1 MRPEGVRK
9 ALLESEGRPS
19 IVHLND
25 GSRLR
30 VRSREHWMIGDE
42 FLFLLI
48 AGNLH
53 YVAFRNIAS
62 IEVRSRKSSRSR
74 PA

>member
-1 MRPEGVRK
+1 MRPEGIRK

-30 VRSREHWMIGDE
+30 IKSREHWMLGDE
-42 FLFLLI
+42 FLYVLT
-48 AGNLH
+48 GNDLH

-62 IEVRSRKSSRSR
+62 IEVGHRKISRSR